1 MARASTRADSMSTSA
16 LVILVGAP
24 AAEVSLAMT
33 RNLSSGKYIDPI
45 SHDGVHDSL
54 THLAAPGYFYEHL
67 YREVA
72 KSDRD
77 GSPITILRVILRHS
91 DGQVNPSDYEIAL
104 INLAKALTK
113 VVRASD
119 VVARVGRF
127 EFYALLNIESNLV
140 EGFANRISKTFH
152 SKELNKEYLAQTSS
166 VTRLPGEK
174 PIELMVR
181 LDFTE
186 SIH

>member
-1 MARASTRADSMSTSA
+1 MARASTRADSISTSA
-16 LVILVGAP
+16 LVIFVGAP

-33 RNLSSGKYIDPI
+33 RNLSSGKYVDPI

-67 YREVA
+67 YREIA

-77 GSPITILRVILRHS
+77 GSPITIVRVILRQS
-91 DGQVNPSDYEIAL
+91 NGEENPSDYEIAL

-113 VVRASD
+113 AVRASD

-140 EGFANRISKTFH
+140 ERFATRISETFH
-152 SKELNKEYLAQTSS
+152 SKENNMEYVAHTSS
-166 VTRLPGEK
+166 VTREPGEK
-174 PIELMVR
+174 PLDLMIR
-181 LDFTE
+181 LDYTE
-186 SIH
+186 SVN